1 MIVIAD
7 DLTGAA
13 EIAGICLRFG
23 LRATISLNGE
33 LPLQQGVSV
42 ICTDTR
48 SMNATQAKLITTAV
62 MKEIGERPV
71 FYKKIDS
78 VCRGHVLDELLI
90 EMQSSDKQRAII
102 EPANPSLGR
111 TIENGKYY
119 INGIA
124 ISETDFAN
132 DPEFPARS
140 SMVID
145 MLNAKAKDVFVAKHS
160 DQLPGKGMIIGE
172 ATSTEDI
179 NAWTHRTQHDDV
191 LVGAGDF
198 FTALLQRDCQ
208 LVEIKPPA
216 IQTPYL
222 YISGTAFNGS
232 RDLIREIKRKYQ
244 TVVYL
249 PGDSENEDWLSVANE
264 LLTKKQKL
272 LLAFDPEMNDK
283 KDAGSLRVSMAKQV
297 KQLLQQ
303 ETVKEIMIEGGA
315 TAAAIIK
322 ELGIETLEAD
332 HEWQRGSV
340 RMKAGQ
346 WYISFKPGSYALPA
360 EIKELFSH

>member
-33 LPLQQGVSV
+33 LPVQQGVSI

-48 SMNATQAKLITTAV
+48 SMNKEQARQMTTAV

-78 VCRGHVLDELLI
+78 VCRGHVLDELII
-90 EMQSSDKQRAII
+90 EMAEAKRQRSIAV
-102 EPANPSLGR
+102 PANPSLGR

-119 INGIA
+119 IYGVP

-140 SMVID
+140 SSVTDI
-145 MLNAKAKDVFVAKHS
+145 LKAKGKQVSVVNKAG
-160 DQLPGKGMIIGE
+160 QLPGQGIIIGE
-172 ATSTEDI
+172 ATTNADI
-179 NAWTHRTQHDDV
+179 EAWAHKAAHDDV
-191 LVGAGDF
+191 LAGAGDF

-208 LVEIKPPA
+208 LVETSPPG
-216 IQTPYL
+216 IQSPFL
-222 YISGTAFNGS
+222 YISGTTFKES
-232 RDLIREIKRKYQ
+232 REFIGRVKRNHQ
-244 TVVYL
+244 SVVYL
-249 PGDSENEDWLSVANE
+249 SADNDRPGWLSVANE
-264 LLTKKQKL
+264 ILARKKKMI
-272 LLAFDPEMNDK
+272 LAIDPSNDK
-283 KDAGSLRVSMAKQV
+283 SDAQTLRSSMAKQV
-297 KQLLQQ
+297 RQLLQQ
-303 ETVKEIMIEGGA
+303 ETVKEILIEGGA

-322 ELGIETLEAD
+322 ELGIETLEAEY
-332 HEWQRGSV
+332 EWQRGVV
-340 RMKAGQ
+340 RMRTCQ
-346 WYISFKPGSYALPA
+346 WYINFKPGSYPLAQQ
-360 EIKELFSH
+360 IKELFSH

>member
-33 LPLQQGVSV
+33 LPLQQGVSI

-48 SMNATQAKLITTAV
+48 SMNKAKAKQVTAAV

-90 EMQSSDKQRAII
+90 EMQESNKQRAII

-111 TIENGKYY
+111 AIENSKYY
-119 INGIA
+119 INGVA

-132 DPEFPARS
+132 DPEFPAKS
-140 SMVID
+140 SMVIN
-145 MLNAKAKDVFVAKHS
+145 MLSAKGKDVLVAKHS
-160 DQLPGKGMIIGE
+160 DQLPGKGIIVGE
-172 ATSTEDI
+172 ATSKEDI
-179 NAWTHRTQHDDV
+179 EAWAHKTEHDDV

-208 LVEIKPPA
+208 LIETSHPA

-232 RDLIREIKRKYQ
+232 RDFIKQIKKKYQ

-249 PGDSENEDWLSVANE
+249 PGDNDNESWLSVANE
-264 LLTKKQKL
+264 LLAKKQKL
-272 LLAFDPEMNDK
+272 ILAFDPAMNIT
-283 KDAGSLRVSMAKQV
+283 KDAVMLRSSMAKQV

-303 ETVKEIMIEGGA
+303 ETVKEILIEGGA

-322 ELGIETLEAD
+322 ELNIEMLEAD
-332 HEWQRGSV
+332 YEWQRGAV

-346 WYISFKPGSYALPA
+346 CYISFKPGSYELPT